1 MEINKNL
8 SEKSTEIANL
18 IDQNKILEAQIT
30 LYREITKA
38 LTSDL
43 EQKDTEKTDLDN
55 KLNCLNVKYQTMVSC
70 NSKIIANLENK
81 K

>member
-30 LYREITKA
+30 LYRETNKA
-38 LTSDL
+38 LTSD
-43 EQKDTEKTDLDN
+43 
-55 KLNCLNVKYQTMVSC
+55 
-70 NSKIIANLENK
+70 
-81 K
+81 